1 MNGRRSTV
9 CDLTMASS
17 YSSSQLY
24 CAGDIFSLRV
34 PGKTI
39 IVLCSEQ
46 AASDL
51 LEKRSAIYSDR
62 ARLGYYEAYVL

>member
-1 MNGRRSTV
+1 MTV
-9 CDLTMASS
+9 KPSVPVTLIQHTMTC
-17 YSSSQLY
+17 L
-24 CAGDIFSLRV
+24 GDVISLRV

-39 IVLCSEQ
+39 VVLASEK

-62 ARLGYYEAYVL
+62 ARLGIYDQ